1 MNLIF
6 QFSLLLLIALSFLM
20 VVGVPVI
27 FASSNNWNENK
38 VGRIDENG
46 NINKGSNWWNERKT
60 GRIDSDGN
68 INKGSNR
75 MNEKKTGRT
84 GE

>member
-38 VGRIDENG
+38 NYVLFSGVMWTILVFVVGALN
-46 NINKGSNWWNERKT
+46 SFVV
-60 GRIDSDGN
+60 
-68 INKGSNR
+68 
-75 MNEKKTGRT
+75 
-84 GE
+84 